1 MFVNHL
7 SGIVVIPLANNAIV
21 AHVYHGAARQ
31 LSHCTP
37 GNTRVRPVHH
47 PGDHKAIAL
56 LQRRINGKA
65 TVLDVS
71 QQVGEIAL
79 DREHPAMFAKGIDK
93 RGIGAI
99 NSRQRRRW
107 LGIQRGVVIDEPTDD
122 GRQRAHGSHP
132 GCKQRSEIA

>member
-7 SGIVVIPLANNAIV
+7 SGIVVIPLANYAIV
-21 AHVYHGAARQ
+21 AHVYHRAARQ
-31 LSHCTP
+31 LAHCPP

-47 PGDHKAIAL
+47 PGNNKAIAL
-56 LQRRINGKA
+56 LQRCIDGKA
-65 TVLDVS
+65 APLDVS
-71 QQVGEIAL
+71 QQVSEIAL
-79 DREHPAMFAKGIDK
+79 NREQPAVFAKGIDK

-99 NSRQRRRW
+99 NLCQRLRW
-107 LGIQRGVVIDEPTDD
+107 LGIQRGVIINESTDD